1 MVRALPALFAC
12 LSVVATL
19 PAHGGQY
26 RGQWAPAAP
35 IPGLPGPGSGGPA
48 GPSSPTPGPTTGGRP
63 ASPETA
69 NWQTWWEFNKEPF
82 LLLRK
87 VEDKTPTTGSDD
99 FYLGRR
105 HTEARVDTLAPTP
118 SDLQDKIVPTLARLL
133 GAEHNR
139 DIQSACLVALGKV
152 GRDGK
157 GVELEK
163 TIVPL
168 LARDDQEVRET
179 AVLSLGIAGR
189 DKAMP
194 ILTALVRGD
203 AEGKRLSDRAEV
215 SDRTRAFAAY
225 ALGLLAMRSDD
236 GALKR
241 QVHDLLWELLQ
252 DKEIKSRDMLTAAVT
267 GLGLLHAERSAHKR
281 LAWQT
286 VEELLAWYQTD
297 LGRGDEIV
305 QAHAPVAIG
314 RLLGR
319 GSSPLH
325 QRCKEHFALVLNAS
339 QRRSNPILQSAA
351 LALGML
357 SVPAEENADDAA
369 FARALQQHYD
379 RGHDRQAR
387 WFSVMALGRI
397 GGTGN
402 RAWLLAAYEKSSKA
416 VERPWVG
423 LALGL
428 IADASLRRGEID
440 TEVAEI
446 LLRDLRMMRG
456 DDVRAALAVAIG
468 LCGHVAA
475 VPTVMQLLRDEE
487 GQERLA
493 GYLCVSLAL
502 LGDTTTAPALTAVLE
517 RSQRRPFLLQQ
528 AAVALGRLGDK
539 NAMLRLLEML
549 QRSESVAVLSA
560 IAVAIG
566 DIGDRR
572 AIDALVEQAGNAE
585 ITKLGRAFVAAAL
598 GGVGDKDVMPWNVQ
612 LSVDSNYAA
621 AVDTLTNGATGVL
634 DIL

>member
-1 MVRALPALFAC
+1 MFRAAPTLFAC
-12 LSVVATL
+12 LSVVAIL

-26 RGQWAPAAP
+26 RGQGGAPP
-35 IPGLPGPGSGGPA
+35 VPGVPGPGSSGPG
-48 GPSSPTPGPTTGGRP
+48 GPSSPAPGPTSGGRT
-63 ASPETA
+63 AAPETE

-87 VEDKTPTTGSDD
+87 LEDKTPATGSDD
-99 FYLGRR
+99 FYLGTRR
-105 HTEARVDTLAPTP
+105 AEARVDTLAPTP
-118 SDLQDKIVPTLARLL
+118 ADLQDKIVPALARLL
-133 GAEHNR
+133 AAEHNR

-157 GVELEK
+157 GVDLEK
-163 TIVPL
+163 TMVPL
-168 LARDDQEVRET
+168 IARDDQEVRET
-179 AVLSLGIAGR
+179 AVLSLAIAGR
-189 DKAMP
+189 DKALP
-194 ILTALVRGD
+194 ILSALVRGD

-225 ALGLLAMRSDD
+225 GLGVLATRSED
-236 GALKR
+236 GALK
-241 QVHDLLWELLQ
+241 QNAHDLLWALLQ
-252 DKEIKSRDMLTAAVT
+252 DKEIKSRDLLTAAVT
-267 GLGLLHAERSAHKR
+267 GLGLLRAERSAHKR

-286 VEELLAWYQTD
+286 VEELLSWYQTD

-325 QRCKEHFALVLNAS
+325 QRCKEHFAFVLNAS

-357 SVPAEENADDAA
+357 CVPAEENDDDAV
-369 FARALQQHYD
+369 FARALRQHYD

-387 WFSVMALGRI
+387 YFSLMALGRI
-397 GGTGN
+397 GGASN
-402 RAWLLAAYEKSSKA
+402 RAWLLTTYEKSSKA

-428 IADASLRRGEID
+428 IADAALRRGEVD
-440 TEVAEI
+440 VEVGET
-446 LLRDLRMMRG
+446 LLRDIRSIRS

-468 LCGHVAA
+468 LCGHVSA

-493 GYLCVSLAL
+493 GYLCVSLGL
-502 LGDTTTAPALTAVLE
+502 LGDPTTTTALTAILE

-539 NAMLRLLEML
+539 TAMLRLLEML

-560 IAVAIG
+560 LAIAIG

-572 AIDALVEQAGNAE
+572 SIDPLVELTTDSE
-585 ITKLGRAFVAAAL
+585 LTKLARAFVAAAL
-598 GGVGDKDVMPWNVQ
+598 GGVGDKDVMPWNVP

-621 AVDTLTNGATGVL
+621 AVDTLTNGGTGVL

>member
-1 MVRALPALFAC
+1 MFRAAPVLFVC

-26 RGQWAPAAP
+26 RGQGTPMAPM
-35 IPGLPGPGSGGPA
+35 PGSGGP
-48 GPSSPTPGPTTGGRP
+48 GTPGPTSGGRP
-63 ASPETA
+63 AAPETA
-69 NWQTWWEFNKEPF
+69 NWQAWWEFNKEPF

-87 VEDKTPTTGSDD
+87 AEDKTPTTGSDD
-99 FYLGRR
+99 FYLGQRR
-105 HTEARVDTLAPTP
+105 TEARADTLAPTP
-118 SDLQDKIVPTLARLL
+118 SDLQDKIVPALARLL
-133 GAEHNR
+133 AAEHNR
-139 DIQSACLVALGKV
+139 DIQSACLVALGKI

-157 GVELEK
+157 GVELENA
-163 TIVPL
+163 IVPL

-189 DKAMP
+189 DKALP
-194 ILTALVRGD
+194 ILSALVRGD

-215 SDRTRAFAAY
+215 YDRTRAFAAY
-225 ALGLLAMRSDD
+225 GLGLLAMRSED
-236 GALKR
+236 GALK
-241 QVHDLLWELLQ
+241 QKVHDLLWALLQ
-252 DKEIKSRDMLTAAVT
+252 DKEIKSRDLLTAAVT
-267 GLGLLHAERSAHKR
+267 GLGLLRTERSAHKR
-281 LAWQT
+281 LGWQT
-286 VEELLAWYQTD
+286 VEELLSWYQTD

-339 QRRSNPILQSAA
+339 QRHSNPILQSAA

-357 SVPAEENADDAA
+357 GVPAEQNADDAA
-369 FARALQQHYD
+369 FARALQQHYE

-387 WFSVMALGRI
+387 YFSLMALGRI
-397 GGTGN
+397 GGASN
-402 RAWLLAAYEKSSKA
+402 RSWLLGAYEKSSKG
-416 VERPWVG
+416 VERPWVA

-428 IADASLRRGEID
+428 IADAALRRGEVD
-440 TEVAEI
+440 VEVAET
-446 LLRDLRMMRG
+446 LLRDLRSIRS

-475 VPTVMQLLRDEE
+475 VPTVMQQLHDEE

-493 GYLCVSLAL
+493 GYLCVSLGL
-502 LGDTTTAPALTAVLE
+502 LGDPTTTPALTAILE
-517 RSQRRPFLLQQ
+517 RSLRRPFLLQQ

-549 QRSESVAVLSA
+549 QRSDSVAVLSA
-560 IAVAIG
+560 LAIAIG

-572 AIDALVEQAGNAE
+572 SIDPLVELAGNAE

-598 GGVGDKDVMPWNVQ
+598 GGIGDKDVMPWSVP
-612 LSVDSNYAA
+612 LSEDCNYAA